1 MGEAERNEFI
11 VDANVVEGKFD
22 ADKLLKMYAR
32 DELTDWMGADA
43 LADIPSEWLDRQ
55 VKAHVL
61 SRDIDYQDLPDGKG
75 IDIYAGWHCVGRVS
89 IKEG

>member
-1 MGEAERNEFI
+1 MKLMFENVGRNKVTFEREYPRT
-11 VDANVVEGKFD
+11 VPA
-22 ADKLLKMYAR
+22 
-32 DELTDWMGADA
+32 W
-43 LADIPSEWLDRQ
+43 DIPSEWLDRQ

-75 IDIYAGWHCVGRVS
+75 IDIYVGWNCVGRVR